1 MPRPTGPR
9 SATLAVLFLVVG
21 VVLVGVWL
29 AQHGRQGEVP
39 SGAPVEVVTASDAP
53 AAQQDLARWVP
64 QPVPASPCL
73 TLKVLDKGR

>member
-29 AQHGRQGEVP
+29 AQHGGKARR
-39 SGAPVEVVTASDAP
+39 P
-53 AAQQDLARWVP
+53 AGHLLR
-64 QPVPASPCL
+64 
-73 TLKVLDKGR
+73 